1 MPMSTD
7 EELAGCL
14 AAREWVSAHRDG
26 EAFEDT
32 EAVRHLETCTACAAW
47 LAGLDGLSGRLRLRP
62 ATQPDLVGP
71 ALAAWRE
78 ETAGHGHRRLAAGRA
93 LLWVA
98 AVTGLTL
105 AASRLVGV
113 PPLSER
119 ISAHAGRELAALEA
133 ALAIGFTLAAWR
145 PRRHAGGLVWVALTA
160 AALTLL
166 GSGADV
172 LAGRSHVGGEVA
184 HLPLLAGA
192 LGLALTRPGRPRHRL
207 GAAPAPDGPPSTGPG
222 PPPAPTPATGWP
234 AR

>member
-1 MPMSTD
+1 MPLSTD
-7 EELAGCL
+7 EELTGCQ
-14 AAREWVSAHRDG
+14 AAHKWVSAYRDG
-26 EAFEDT
+26 EAFAD
-32 EAVRHLETCTACAAW
+32 AQAARHLETCAACAAW
-47 LAGLDGLSGRLRLRP
+47 LGALDGLSGRLRLRP

-78 ETAGHGHRRLAAGRA
+78 ESAGHRRRRVAAGRA

-105 AASRLVGV
+105 AASRLVGI

-133 ALAIGFTLAAWR
+133 ALAVGFTLAAWR
-145 PRRHAGGLVWVALTA
+145 PRPHAGGLLWVALTA
-160 AALTLL
+160 AVLTLL

-172 LAGRSHVGGEVA
+172 LTGGSHLGGEVA

-192 LGLALTRPGRPRHRL
+192 LGLLLTMPDRPRRLFRAASTAAGQPGPGRQ
-207 GAAPAPDGPPSTGPG
+207 
-222 PPPAPTPATGWP
+222 PPPNPATGWP
-234 AR
+234 GQP